1 MKDLE
6 LVWLV
11 LGPVQTNVY
20 IVYNKKS
27 KECFIID
34 PADRADRIIAK
45 IDELELLP
53 KAILL
58 THGHFD
64 HIGAVDGLREK
75 YNIPSYITKNDSPM
89 ASDVEANAGLSLMGR
104 SISCSCDELLADKD
118 MLKLAGVEIRVIE
131 TPGHTRGSCCYY
143 LPSEGVL
150 FSGDTLF
157 AGSYGRCDLEGGSEA
172 SIFRSI
178 REKLFTLP
186 DDTLVYPGH
195 MDSTTIGY
203 EKLHNILA

>member
-1 MKDLE
+1 MKKLE
-6 LVWLV
+6 IVWLV

-20 IVYNKKS
+20 IAYNKES
-27 KECFIID
+27 KECFIVD
-34 PADRADRIIAK
+34 PADRADKIIAK
-45 IDELELLP
+45 IDELGLLP

-64 HIGAVDGLREK
+64 HIGAVDELREK
-75 YNIPSYITKNDSPM
+75 YNIPSYITKEDSCM
-89 ASDVEANAGLSLMGR
+89 ASDANANAGLSLMGR
-104 SISCSCDELLADKD
+104 SVRCICDELLADKD
-118 MLKLAGVEIRVIE
+118 RLELAGVKIKVIG
-131 TPGHTRGSCCYY
+131 TPGHTRGSCCFY

-157 AGSYGRCDLEGGSEA
+157 AGSYGRCDLEGGSES

-203 EKLHNILA
+203 EKQYNILA